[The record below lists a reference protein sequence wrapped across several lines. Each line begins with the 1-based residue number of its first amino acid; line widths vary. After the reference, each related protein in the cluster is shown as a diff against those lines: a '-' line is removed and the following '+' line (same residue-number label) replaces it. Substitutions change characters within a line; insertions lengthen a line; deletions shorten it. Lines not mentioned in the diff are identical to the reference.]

1 MFKKNP
7 QRYMEDVSKIISANM
22 KAMLVDG
29 IKYTKLG
36 DDEYYAQELFDTEEL
51 TGYLEHNMIEAQKS
65 VYEYVVYDSDNEAE
79 FAKKF
84 EANEDIKL
92 YAKLPDWFKISTPLG
107 SYNPDWAVLIEKDG
121 DKKLY
126 FVIETKVNLNEQN
139 TRTTERQKIKCGIR
153 HFEELG
159 NAVVYKATD
168 DFNKF
173 IENI

>member
-1 MFKKNP
+1 
-7 QRYMEDVSKIISANM
+7 M

-51 TGYLEHNMIEAQKS
+51 TGYLEHNMIETHKS

-79 FAKKF
+79 FAQKF
-84 EANEDIKL
+84 EENEDIKL

-107 SYNPDWAVLIEKDG
+107 SYNPDWAVLIEKDD

-126 FVIETKVNLNEQN
+126 FVIETKANINADAL
-139 TRTTERQKIKCGIR
+139 RPTELQKIECGCK
-153 HFEELG
+153 HFEALG
-159 NAVVYKATD
+159 NDATFKAED
-168 DFNKF
+168 DFNHF